1 MLQKIFSVLLILLSI
16 NTVAQPPMR
25 KAPIESINRKWL
37 NLPYANQSTSQQ
49 LDIYL
54 PDTGKGPFPV
64 IISIHGGGFMFGDK
78 QDGQLLPMLTG
89 LKHGYAVVSINYRLS
104 QEAIF
109 PAQINDVKAAIRF
122 LKANAAIYQLNKEKI
137 ALWGGSAGGHLA
149 ALAGTTFSKK
159 VLEDTTQGNA
169 LENSAVQAVVDWF
182 GPIHFGTMDDQFA
195 ASGKGNPNHNNASSP
210 ESKLLGVPVSQAANL
225 VANANA
231 ANYIDA
237 QTPPFFIQHGK
248 NDPMVPT
255 EQSLYL
261 YEQLLPVL
269 GKDKVTLSL
278 LDNAGHGGRAFETA
292 ANIQLVLQ
300 FLNKH
305 LQTP

>member
-1 MLQKIFSVLLILLSI
+1 MIKNLLSVVLVLLSMDSF
-16 NTVAQPPMR
+16 AQPPMR
-25 KAPIESINRKWL
+25 KAPINTINRKWL
-37 NLPYANQSTSQQ
+37 NLSYAHASASQQ

-78 QDGQLLPMLTG
+78 QDGQLIPMLAG
-89 LKHGYAVVSINYRLS
+89 LQQGYAVVSINYRLS
-104 QEAIF
+104 HEAIF
-109 PAQINDVKAAIRF
+109 PAQINDVKAAIRYI
-122 LKANAAIYQLNKEKI
+122 KANAATYQLNKQKI

-159 VLEDTTQGNA
+159 ALEDTTQGNA
-169 LENSAVQAVVDWF
+169 SENSAVQAVVDWF
-182 GPIHFGTMDDQFA
+182 GPIHFGTMDAQFA
-195 ASGKGNPNHNNASSP
+195 ASGKGNANHSSASSP
-210 ESKLLGVPVSQAANL
+210 ESKLLGSPLAQAANL
-225 VANANA
+225 VSQANA
-231 ANYIDA
+231 ANYINS
-237 QTPPFFIQHGK
+237 QTPPFLIQHGK

-278 LDNAGHGGRAFETA
+278 LDNAGHGGRAFETD